1 MQSAQVTEEPET
13 LDEFGLRRVLVVL
26 CVTEI
31 ISWGVLY
38 YAFPVLAP
46 SIAAD
51 TGWTVAEVTAAFSTG
66 LVVSALLGIPA
77 GRWLDRAG
85 PRPVMTLGSVL
96 AVPAVAGIA
105 TASTLPRFFAAW
117 VLAGVAMAGT
127 LYPPAFAALTR
138 WWGPRRITALTA
150 VTLLAGLA
158 STIFAPLT
166 ATLLGH
172 LQWRRSYLVLAVVLA
187 VVTIP
192 AHLLGLRGRWP
203 DPQPGDR
210 PAHVDHA
217 PDAIVRSRAFLLLV
231 AAVALGAFTAFAVV
245 VNQVP
250 LLIERGLST
259 SVAAWALGLGGLGQ
273 VAGRLG
279 YGRLT
284 RATSVR
290 TRSVAV
296 LALAAVGHST
306 AGGSSGADRAADR
319 RGDARRC
326 RPWRVHAAPGHR
338 RQRPLGCR
346 PLRPAQRTALRPR
359 PRRHGTRSLGGRRP
373 RPQPRQLPRGL
384 LGSRR
389 DRSTGRSPRHRFH
402 TGSETE
408 RALTSAHRRRRI
420 HPMSTPSVL
429 FVCVRNGGKSQMAA
443 GLMRKAAGDRVAVHS
458 AGTNPGTSINA
469 LSAEVLAELGAEM
482 DSDTPRPVDPELL
495 RTVDLVVTL
504 GREAVLEVPAG
515 VELRNWDTD
524 EPSTRGI
531 DGIERMRLIRDDIDT
546 RVHALLA
553 ELVL

>member
-1 MQSAQVTEEPET
+1 MQSAQVAAEPKT
-13 LDEFGLRRVLVVL
+13 LNEFGLRRVLVVL

-31 ISWGVLY
+31 VSWGVLY

-51 TGWTVAEVTAAFSTG
+51 TGWTIAEVTAAFSTG

-85 PRPVMTLGSVL
+85 PRRVMTLGSVL

-150 VTLLAGLA
+150 LTLLAGLA

-172 LQWRRSYLVLAVVLA
+172 LQWRHSYLVLAVVLG

-203 DPQPGDR
+203 DPDR
-210 PAHVDHA
+210 AGRPSAHVDDA
-217 PDAIVRSRAFLLLV
+217 PGVIARSRPFLLLV
-231 AAVALGAFTAFAVV
+231 AAIALGAFTAFAVV

-284 RATSVR
+284 RATGVR
-290 TRSVAV
+290 TRSVV
-296 LALAAVGHST
+296 ILALAA
-306 AGGSSGADRAADR
+306 AA
-319 RGDARRC
+319 
-326 RPWRVHAAPGHR
+326 
-338 RQRPLGCR
+338 
-346 PLRPAQRTALRPR
+346 T
-359 PRRHGTRSLGGRRP
+359 
-373 RPQPRQLPRGL
+373 
-384 LGSRR
+384 
-389 DRSTGRSPRHRFH
+389 
-402 TGSETE
+402 
-408 RALTSAHRRRRI
+408 
-420 HPMSTPSVL
+420 
-429 FVCVRNGGKSQMAA
+429 
-443 GLMRKAAGDRVAVHS
+443 
-458 AGTNPGTSINA
+458 
-469 LSAEVLAELGAEM
+469 
-482 DSDTPRPVDPELL
+482 
-495 RTVDLVVTL
+495 
-504 GREAVLEVPAG
+504 
-515 VELRNWDTD
+515 
-524 EPSTRGI
+524 
-531 DGIERMRLIRDDIDT
+531 
-546 RVHALLA
+546 ALLA
-553 ELVL
+553 VLPGPTVLLIAAAMLAGAARGVFTLLQATSITDRWGAVHYGRLNGLLSAPALLATALAPWAGAALAQVLGGYPAVFAVLAGLAALAAVLATGSTPPHQPRS

>member
-1 MQSAQVTEEPET
+1 MQSAQVAAEPET
-13 LDEFGLRRVLVVL
+13 LNEFGLRRVLVVL

-31 ISWGVLY
+31 VSWGVLY

-51 TGWTVAEVTAAFSTG
+51 TGWTIAEVTAAFSTG

-150 VTLLAGLA
+150 LTLLAGLA

-172 LQWRRSYLVLAVVLA
+172 LQWRHSYLVLAVVLG

-203 DPQPGDR
+203 DPDRADR
-210 PAHVDHA
+210 PSAHVDDA
-217 PDAIVRSRAFLLLV
+217 PGVIARSRPFLLLV
-231 AAVALGAFTAFAVV
+231 AAIALGAFTAFAVV

-284 RATSVR
+284 RATGVR
-290 TRSVAV
+290 TRSVV
-296 LALAAVGHST
+296 ILALAA
-306 AGGSSGADRAADR
+306 AA
-319 RGDARRC
+319 
-326 RPWRVHAAPGHR
+326 
-338 RQRPLGCR
+338 
-346 PLRPAQRTALRPR
+346 TALLAVLPGPTALLIAAAMLAGAARGVFTLLQATAISDR
-359 PRRHGTRSLGGRRP
+359 WGAAHYGR
-373 RPQPRQLPRGL
+373 LNGL
-384 LGSRR
+384 LSAPALLATALAPWAGAALAQGLGSY
-389 DRSTGRSPRHRFH
+389 PAVF
-402 TGSETE
+402 
-408 RALTSAHRRRRI
+408 A
-420 HPMSTPSVL
+420 VL
-429 FVCVRNGGKSQMAA
+429 A
-443 GLMRKAAGDRVAVHS
+443 GLAALA
-458 AGTNPGTSINA
+458 A
-469 LSAEVLAELGAEM
+469 VLAIGT
-482 DSDTPRPVDPELL
+482 TPRP
-495 RTVDLVVTL
+495 
-504 GREAVLEVPAG
+504 
-515 VELRNWDTD
+515 
-524 EPSTRGI
+524 S
-531 DGIERMRLIRDDIDT
+531 
-546 RVHALLA
+546 ALS
-553 ELVL
+553 